1 MKLTFSPLGLLLLV
15 SAPSFALTLE
25 QGDQH
30 WQIDPDTLAISLK
43 QDSQTFTINQGSLQ
57 IDGQTQQAT
66 QVTQSAEQAA
76 WTLKPSG
83 VQISAQLQQGLN
95 IHFRWPSADGIERQA
110 PKVLRWF
117 DLSETSTQTL
127 LLPFDEGMRVPTDNP
142 TWTRYLI
149 DNHSGANTTQDLKM
163 PFWSAQQGEHFI
175 SYQLLNATNN
185 QLHFSEQQNKLDL
198 QAEHWF
204 TPLNQSE
211 PFSVRITVGD
221 EMLAGAKAYRDWREA
236 AGLRVSHAEKRKA
249 NPQIEKMIGASHV
262 YLFGRDLIA
271 VQDVVDWWGLRDW
284 FWRSEF
290 TPSPELQKELASLKK
305 GPDWL
310 NQYQKKL
317 LVGEI
322 SQALNQ
328 KLNADP
334 LSIQAQYQAAQQRKA
349 WLTEHAGAYLKP
361 SDQWGQGLAQ
371 PMIST
376 LQQAGLSKLWLGL
389 DNWMPAFYQ
398 PQVVDSAKQA
408 GYLIG
413 VYDSYNTAIEK
424 GINDSWLT
432 AQLPDRMRENC
443 AIEKADGT
451 LQLGFRGNGFYLN
464 PACELG
470 YVKQRVQDILHFGR
484 FNSLF
489 LDVDGTAMAREDYRS
504 RSNETAM
511 LAAFN
516 TRMQDIANTPTL
528 ILGSEDGN
536 ALTTQGLVFAHG
548 METVGFGWTD
558 KAMKSDKQSP
568 YYLGKWYPDEKPDF
582 FFKSAQVKEP
592 YRSLLFAPEYKVPLY
607 QVVFHDELISSH
619 HWHSDSLKF
628 SNVKAVRDLRAMLFN
643 TPAMVHLSRDET
655 RKNSA
660 RIEQLK
666 HYQQGFLPLHE
677 QLWDKA
683 LIDFRWLDKQGQVQQ
698 TRFSDGSILIANFS
712 TQPFRLTHGHTI
724 TPHTL
729 LATLSNGKSFSWQ
742 PMR

>member
-1 MKLTFSPLGLLLLV
+1 MKLTFSSLGLLLLV

-25 QGDQH
+25 QGDQY

-43 QDSQTFTINQGSLQ
+43 QDSQTFAINQGCLQ

-66 QVTQSAEQAA
+66 QVTQSAEQAT

-83 VQISAQLQQGLN
+83 VQVSAQLQQGLN
-95 IHFRWPSADGIERQA
+95 IDFRWPSAREIERQA
-110 PKVLRWF
+110 PKALRWF
-117 DLSETSTQTL
+117 DLSEASTQTL

-175 SYQLLNATNN
+175 SYQLPNATNN

-236 AGLRVSHAEKRKA
+236 AGLRVSLAEKRKA

-290 TPSPELQKELASLKK
+290 TPSPELQKELASLNK
-305 GPDWL
+305 GQDWL

-322 SQALNQ
+322 NQALNQ
-328 KLNADP
+328 KFSADP
-334 LSIQAQYQAAQQRKA
+334 SSIQAQYQAAQQRKA

-432 AQLPDRMRENC
+432 AQLPDRMRESC

-464 PACELG
+464 PACEFG

-516 TRMQDIANTPTL
+516 TRMQDIANTPKL

-536 ALTTQGLVFAHG
+536 ALTTQGLVLAHG

-558 KAMKSDKQSP
+558 QAMKSDKQSP
-568 YYLGKWYPDEKPDF
+568 YYLGNWYPDEKPDF

-643 TPAMVHLSRDET
+643 TPAMVHLSRDEA

-683 LIDFRWLDKQGQVQQ
+683 LVDFRWLDKQGQVQQ
-698 TRFSDGSILIANFS
+698 TRYSDGSILSANFS
-712 TQPFRLTHGHTI
+712 AQPFKLAGGEVI
-724 TPHTL
+724 APHSL
-729 LATLSNGKSFSWQ
+729 LAQLANGQTHQWQ
-742 PMR
+742 PK